1 MEFGLNLYS
10 IRNKLKTEE
19 EFLDTAIK
27 LKEMGYAFMQFSGVP
42 YDADMITRVSSASG
56 MPIVLTHVSSDR
68 IINDTEALMEE
79 HSRFGCKNIGLGH
92 MDPKIVID
100 EKLCKET
107 IEKLN
112 TAAEKMAANGF
123 SFFYHNHQFEFYKY
137 GNETVF
143 DYMIKNAPS
152 FNFTLDTY
160 WLQYGGVSIIEYV
173 EKLKG
178 RIECVHLKDYLI
190 EPKTDDNKLRL
201 NPRFAPVGD
210 GALNFKTIIPKM
222 LEAETKY
229 FIVEQDNA
237 ADFPDT
243 LDQVKRSIDYLKK
256 EF

>member
-27 LKEMGYAFMQFSGVP
+27 LKEMGYSFMQFSGVP

-56 MPIVLTHVSSDR
+56 MPIVLTHVPSDR
-68 IINDTEALMEE
+68 IINDTEALMDE
-79 HSRFGCKNIGLGH
+79 HSKFGCKNIGLGH
-92 MDPKIVID
+92 MDPKIITD

-112 TAAEKMAANGF
+112 IAGEKMKNNGF

-137 GNETVF
+137 GDETVF
-143 DYMIKNAPS
+143 DYMIKNAPYI
-152 FNFTLDTY
+152 NFTLDTY
-160 WLQYGGVSIIEYV
+160 WLQYGGVSIVEYV
-173 EKLKG
+173 EKLKDK
-178 RIECVHLKDYLI
+178 IKCVHLKDYQI
-190 EPKTDDNKLRL
+190 FAETTDTSVKMI
-201 NPRFAPVGD
+201 PRFAPVGD
-210 GALNFKTIIPKM
+210 GVINFKTIVPKM
-222 LEAETKY
+222 LDAGTKY

-237 ADFPDT
+237 AILPDT
-243 LDQVKRSIDYLKK
+243 LGQVKRSIDYLKK